1 MTEGLDLLGA
11 TIATKYRIRRLV
23 GVGGMGDAYEGEDGA
38 LRVKVL
44 DFGISKL
51 LASDMSSASRSDAFA
66 LTQEGAVLGTPQ
78 YMSPE
83 QARGLKTVDHR
94 TDIWS
99 LGAVL
104 YEAVAGRPAYP
115 EL

>member
-1 MTEGLDLLGA
+1 
-11 TIATKYRIRRLV
+11 
-23 GVGGMGDAYEGEDGA
+23 
-38 LRVKVL
+38 
-44 DFGISKL
+44 FGISKL

-66 LTQEGAVLGTPQ
+66 LTQEGVVLGTPQ

-115 EL
+115 ELASQEDVMLMILREPPPPVASLAPWVPHELAAVIHDALERDLAR